1 VAFIPKKENYH
12 PYLQISWRL
21 ISQLRQKGIPNQAN
35 VCIMKLNHQT
45 GNTYRSRTW
54 HIARRSGCI
63 NPKGNVKVNGFR
75 EPDKTSA

>member
-1 VAFIPKKENYH
+1 VAFIPKSKYH
-12 PYLQISWRL
+12 SYLQISWRL
-21 ISQLRQKGIPNQAN
+21 ISQLRQKGNLNQAN
-35 VCIMKLNHQT
+35 VCIVKLDNQT

-54 HIARRSGCI
+54 HIARRSACI